1 MKNSKN
7 REAVAGNSQNRGRGD
22 RKSQNGLNKFNM

>member
-22 RKSQNGLNKFNM
+22 RKKLKWLKQN